1 MNDLIIKICGIT
13 EFSTAEFLIE
23 NNVDIMGFI
32 FYTKS
37 PRNISSEKAR
47 QILDQLKE
55 KRAKIKV
62 TGVFVDENIDRL
74 RSIAQT
80 LSLDF
85 IQLHGNETPDYIDN
99 LKEYSI
105 IKAFRIK
112 EDFTEDEILKY
123 TNSNIKYFLT
133 DTFQKEKPG
142 GTGQTFNWEKFSFL
156 KNMKNIINSGGLNKD
171 NILQAIEE
179 FHPAGIDLNSGVEKS
194 PGVKDKKK
202 IAEIL
207 KLLNYEYGSRGL

>member
-156 KNMKNIINSGGLNKD
+156 KNMKNIIISGGLNKE

-207 KLLNYEYGSRGL
+207 KLVKIQEKFR

>member
-32 FYTKS
+32 FYAKS
-37 PRNISSEKAR
+37 PRNISIKKAG

-55 KRAKIKV
+55 KRRKIKV
-62 TGVFVDENIDRL
+62 TGVFVDENIEKIA
-74 RSIAQT
+74 SIAKT

-99 LKEYSI
+99 LKDYSI

-112 EDFTEDEILKY
+112 EDFTENEILKY
-123 TNSNIKYFLT
+123 KNSNIKYFLT

-142 GTGQTFNWEKFSFL
+142 GTGRTFNWKKFSFL
-156 KNMKNIINSGGLNKD
+156 KNMENIIISGGLNKD
-171 NILQAIEE
+171 NILQAIKQ

-194 PGVKDKKK
+194 PGIKDKNK

-207 KLLNYEYGSRGL
+207 KLVKIY